1 MMSVEFNT
9 FCAVGD
15 KEIPAKLFYSS
26 DDPAMVSFTFYNVG
40 VKDTSPEWIFARDL
54 VKEALDSE
62 TGDSGIGDV
71 RVEVD
76 DECVL
81 FWFKSQEGEA
91 LAAFE
96 LAIIQEFMDSV
107 YDEVPEGED
116 HYEIPDEFPE
126 EWLV

>member
-1 MMSVEFNT
+1 VSVEFNT

-26 DDPAMVSFTFYNVG
+26 DDPAVLEFTFYNTG
-40 VKDTSPEWIFARDL
+40 KTTTSARWIFARDL
-54 VKEALDSE
+54 IHDAFNSE
-62 TGDSGIGDV
+62 CGESGIGDI
-71 RVEVD
+71 RVEAD
-76 DECVL
+76 NESVL
-81 FWFKSQEGEA
+81 FWITSNDGDA
-91 LAAFE
+91 LATFE
-96 LAIIQEFMDSV
+96 RAVIDEFMECV